1 MHIMRFIAKE
11 NNSFVGLN
19 VAIAFSYE
27 KELDCHMMH
36 SILYIMLISNV
47 FFILE
52 TLEYMK
58 PVIDLANEVL
68 WHWKTFPIIL
78 PPPIETKIEPAA
90 GKFAS
95 FLIINIHFRNFI
107 IDQSHKIKPINIQI
121 LI

>member
-27 KELDCHMMH
+27 EEFDLSYDAFTIVYYADFKR
-36 SILYIMLISNV
+36 
-47 FFILE
+47 FFSILE

-58 PVIDLANEVL
+58 PVVDLANEVL

-90 GKFAS
+90 GKFATY
-95 FLIINIHFRNFI
+95 LIITYFSYYN
-107 IDQSHKIKPINIQI
+107 
-121 LI
+121 

>member
-1 MHIMRFIAKE
+1 MKR
-11 NNSFVGLN
+11 NSIN
-19 VAIAFSYE
+19 E
-27 KELDCHMMH
+27 M
-36 SILYIMLISNV
+36 SIYTMSYIMLISNV
-47 FFILE
+47 FSILE

-95 FLIINIHFRNFI
+95 YLIITY
-107 IDQSHKIKPINIQI
+107 I
-121 LI
+121 L

>member
-27 KELDCHMMH
+27 EEFDLLFTIVYYADLKR
-36 SILYIMLISNV
+36 

-95 FLIINIHFRNFI
+95 FLMFCT
-107 IDQSHKIKPINIQI
+107 I
-121 LI
+121 LGV

>member
-1 MHIMRFIAKE
+1 MPLLSHIKKNSIYDAFTIVYYADVKRF
-11 NNSFVGLN
+11 
-19 VAIAFSYE
+19 Y
-27 KELDCHMMH
+27 
-36 SILYIMLISNV
+36 
-47 FFILE
+47 FILE

-95 FLIINIHFRNFI
+95 FLIINIHCRN
-107 IDQSHKIKPINIQI
+107 
-121 LI
+121 L